1 MSVDNE
7 HRPDQPNIP
16 DQDVL
21 DGADPYHK
29 RALAFYDL
37 LVFRGSAPLFW
48 RCPPSNFRRMYTTCV
63 GAKHL
68 EIGVGTGYLLANT
81 RFPVS
86 NPRITLADLNPNTL
100 DFTANRLAQFQTTK
114 VVANALDPLPVPDG
128 SHDSAA
134 LSFLLHCIP
143 GSLREKGVAIRH
155 AAAAVRPGG
164 VVFGSTILSSGVP
177 VTGAGR
183 WLMDNLNRK
192 GVFHNDQDDL
202 GDLNDQLK
210 ENFDDFDL
218 VTRGCV
224 GLFRARKPLPA
235 AGDSR

>member
-1 MSVDNE
+1 MSIDNDHQPGSVD
-7 HRPDQPNIP
+7 QA
-16 DQDVL
+16 VL
-21 DGADPYHK
+21 DGANPYHR

-48 RCPPSNFRRMYTTCV
+48 RCSPRNFLEMYRTSI

-68 EIGVGTGYLLANT
+68 EIGVGTGYLLQRT

-86 NPRITLADLNPNTL
+86 NPEITLADLNPSTL
-100 DFTANRLAQFQTTK
+100 DFTAERLAHFKTTK
-114 VVANALDPLPVPDG
+114 VVANALEPLPVPAE

-164 VVFGSTILSSGVP
+164 TVFGSTILSQGVP

-183 WLMDNLNRK
+183 WLMNDLNGK
-192 GVFHNDQDDL
+192 GVFHNDQDHLDDL
-202 GDLNDQLK
+202 RDQLK
-210 ENFDDFDL
+210 QNFDDFDL
-218 VTRGCV
+218 AVRGCV
-224 GLFRARKPLPA
+224 ALWRARK
-235 AGDSR
+235 S